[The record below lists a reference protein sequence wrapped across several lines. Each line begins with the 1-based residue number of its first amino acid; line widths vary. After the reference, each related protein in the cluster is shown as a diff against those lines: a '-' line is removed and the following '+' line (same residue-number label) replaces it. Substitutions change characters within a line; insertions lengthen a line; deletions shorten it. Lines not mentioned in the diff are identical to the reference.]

1 MEVRILMQRHNNTK
15 VLDIV
20 QLMFCND
27 NNEYFCLKMCDLIHL
42 IEALVTG
49 LIHQLSLVILQ
60 IIYP

>member
-1 MEVRILMQRHNNTK
+1 MQGHNNTK

-27 NNEYFCLKMCDLIHL
+27 NNEYFCSKMCDLIHL